1 MMEDAGARGPGAAAM
16 RARSGWTARLKTGFP
31 IRVVGLSGLLVL
43 AAITPGFTAAPS
55 LLSLVNT
62 GSLIGCV
69 AVGMTFITLSGNIMS
84 FALGATTGAA
94 AVVCAGLSG
103 FGMVP
108 ALAGAVA
115 VAVGVSA
122 LQGFIIGY
130 FRANPIIV
138 SIAALALIGGV
149 AEFASGSRTVY
160 AAPSVL
166 DFLKGRVWGIPLTGL
181 VFLASVVIGQVI
193 QSYTQFGQRVM
204 MVGSN
209 LRAATAAGVRT
220 WRTVTGAYALAGFF
234 TSLAGILIAGRY
246 GAGTMEYGAGYDY
259 SAIAGVLVGGTAIA
273 GGEGSV
279 GRSFF
284 GVVVIASVTVMLLL
298 RGFETEYQ
306 YLFTGLIVLAAVL
319 LQGRARA

>member
-1 MMEDAGARGPGAAAM
+1 MKEDTGTSGPGATATPG
-16 RARSGWTARLKTGFP
+16 RRDWTARISTGFP
-31 IRVVGLSGLLVL
+31 VRVVGLSGLLVL

-55 LLSLVNT
+55 LFSLVNT

-84 FALGATTGAA
+84 FSLGATTGAT
-94 AVVCAGLSG
+94 AVVCAAVSG
-103 FGMVP
+103 YGVVP
-108 ALAGAVA
+108 ALACAVA
-115 VAVGVSA
+115 VAVGVNA

-149 AEFASGSRTVY
+149 AEFASGSRTIY
-160 AAPSVL
+160 AAENVL
-166 DFLKGRVWGIPLTGL
+166 DFLKGRVLGIPLPGL

-193 QSYTQFGQRVM
+193 QSCTQFGQRVI

-209 LRAATAAGVRT
+209 LRAATAAGIRT
-220 WRTVTGAYALAGFF
+220 WRTVTAAYALAGFF
-234 TSLAGILIAGRY
+234 TSLAGILIAARY

-279 GRSFF
+279 SRSLF

-306 YLFTGLIVLAAVL
+306 YLFIGLIVLAAVL
-319 LQGRARA
+319 LQGRVRA